1 VALESS
7 LGASQVAR
15 LCFCVPGGFRR
26 LCVSCFRCAFLP
38 AVSSCVLTEK
48 HGNFGFI
55 FGIKTLISLDLFWL
69 QVGIFSEK
77 PPKPARRASSPARSG
92 RLVSGQAGKAEGRR
106 GARYTLSRRY
116 EKKSE
121 LFA

>member
-1 VALESS
+1 
-7 LGASQVAR
+7 
-15 LCFCVPGGFRR
+15 VPACRR
-26 LCVSCFRCAFLP
+26 F
-38 AVSSCVLTEK
+38 SSCVLTEK

-77 PPKPARRASSPARSG
+77 PPKPARRASSPARPG

-106 GARYTLSRRY
+106 GARYALSRRY
-116 EKKSE
+116 EKKSRNF
-121 LFA
+121 LLDKSFWQV